1 MQGEKERQL
10 VLLCVTGIVIVII
23 VTVLAIIGIW
33 NRKSEQDKKLAEYK
47 LGRIIMEESVSEEN
61 YVKGY
66 FAQIQKMLFEEDY
79 ATFYEY
85 LGEDYIEYS
94 GLTEESLKEYLE
106 SKKIVGQF
114 LTLKAYESVAVEG
127 FGNAYVLN
135 IKLKDDV
142 YDLTLV
148 VREVSPNDYTIAL
161 DEYIKSEK
169 IGYNSTINGINLE
182 IKNVIYFSNYVEYDL
197 VVKNTHD
204 DTVVLNSNNKA
215 EGIYVKLTDDTLVSP
230 YNTVLGGSE
239 AKIEKDRMK
248 EYKIRYNVKN
258 ENVTSIE
265 SIVIK
270 DIYYNGREVTGDVE
284 FIIN

>member
-10 VLLCVTGIVIVII
+10 VLLCATGIVIVII
-23 VTVLAIIGIW
+23 LTVLAIIGIW
-33 NRKSEQDKKLAEYK
+33 NRKSEQDKKATEYK
-47 LGRIIMEESVSEEN
+47 LGRIIMEESVSEED

-66 FAQIQKMLFEEDY
+66 FAQIQKILFEEDY

-106 SKKIVGQF
+106 SQKIVGQF

-148 VREVSPNDYTIAL
+148 VREISPNDYTIAL